1 MKRLIANGFAAGAL
15 AMALSAGDVA
25 AAQIPAPNAAIVQP
39 QRGSPG
45 VSAHGKGLR
54 GLRSGTTVLIQATAT
69 TTGLTT
75 AQVVTELRGGRS
87 LAQIAQA
94 RGKTANDII
103 QTARTTYV
111 NALNQAVV
119 NGRIT
124 RAQAN
129 AVLARFDQ
137 NASQIANATT
147 LGQQAR
153 RGDSARSGRS
163 TRTRS

>member
-25 AAQIPAPNAAIVQP
+25 AAQIPVPNAAIVQP

-45 VSAHGKGLR
+45 VTAHGNGLR
-54 GLRSGTTVLIQATAT
+54 GLRGGTTALIQATAT

-75 AQVVTELRGGRS
+75 AQVVTELRGRS

-103 QTARTTYV
+103 QTARIAYGNT
-111 NALNQAVV
+111 LNQAVA
-119 NGRIT
+119 NGRIP
-124 RAQAN
+124 RAQAD
-129 AVLARFDQ
+129 AALARFDQ
-137 NASQIANATT
+137 NATQIVNATT
-147 LGQQAR
+147 LGQRAR
-153 RGDSARSGRS
+153 RGTSVRSGRH

>member
-45 VSAHGKGLR
+45 VTAHGNGLR
-54 GLRSGTTVLIQATAT
+54 GGTTALIQATAT

-103 QTARTTYV
+103 QTARTVYA
-111 NALNQAVV
+111 NALNQAVA

-124 RAQAN
+124 RAQAD

-137 NASQIANATT
+137 NATQIVNATT
-147 LGQQAR
+147 LGQRAG
-153 RGDSARSGRS
+153 RGASTRSGRH